1 MIFREIVMKKIVGL
15 LIIASIVLSVCSC
28 SAPVEV
34 FDMDFN
40 AFSSVGTDLGGKTV
54 VYATAYSDDTVLGYE
69 IGTEF
74 ADLAKEAVNRTEKE
88 LNCKL
93 DIVYGGYGFGEIIAS
108 AYAGTF
114 LCDILCGNTN
124 SATEAIRAG
133 VITGIKSLGGIIDYN
148 DSEKWGNR
156 KHLFALCY
164 EDDVYGVFPISWP
177 LLTQSQF
184 GYPLVVNEDIV
195 SQLALPDPR
204 EYVET
209 DAWTWAQFR
218 KCIEDYTVIESGEVK
233 IYGFSTTESAYVE
246 MFTRS
251 NGDRMVGRDANGEF
265 VFGFSSDSAAAAME
279 EARDIL
285 KGSLSYA
292 VYTALP
298 VPTVEKF
305 DAGEAG
311 MCCTPYIFGKED
323 FYISKCL
330 NNYALLIYPTG
341 PNAEPGS
348 ACSVFSGYG
357 NCITIPVLTH
367 DAEATAT
374 VLDKLYEPLTG
385 FETFEKIKE
394 HMSRYYFFDERDCD
408 NFYKLYLSWDNL
420 FNNCNIGS
428 KYKEFITYNGSIS
441 SYIESNRESAAEI
454 FDKYVMP
461 AVRGSEAVWGTF
473 EN

>member
-1 MIFREIVMKKIVGL
+1 MKKIIGL
-15 LIIASIVLSVCSC
+15 LIIAAITLSVCSC
-28 SAPVEV
+28 SSDVEV
-34 FDMDFN
+34 FEEDFN
-40 AFSSVGTDLGGKTV
+40 ALSDSGTDLKGKTV
-54 VYATAYSDDTVLGYE
+54 VYATAYGNDTVLGYE

-74 ADLAKEAVNRTEKE
+74 ADLAKEAINRTEKE
-88 LNCKL
+88 LNCEIE
-93 DIVYGGYGFGEIIAS
+93 IVYGGYGFADLIAS
-108 AYAGTF
+108 TYAGTF
-114 LCDILCGNTN
+114 LCDILCGSTN
-124 SATEAIRAG
+124 SATGAIKAG
-133 VITGIKSLGGIIDYN
+133 MVTGMKSLGGIIDYN

-156 KHLFALCY
+156 KQLFALCY
-164 EDDVYGVFPISWP
+164 EDDVYGVYPVSWP
-177 LLTQSQF
+177 LLTQSSF
-184 GYPLVVNEDIV
+184 GYPLVVNEDVV
-195 SQLALPDPR
+195 SQLAQTDPR

-209 DAWTWAQFR
+209 NTWTWEQFR

-246 MFTRS
+246 MFVRT
-251 NGDRMVGRDANGEF
+251 NGDRMVGRDGSGKF

-292 VYTALP
+292 VYTAMP
-298 VPTVEKF
+298 VETVEKF
-305 DAGEAG
+305 NAGEAG
-311 MCCTPYIFGKED
+311 MCCTPYLFGKED
-323 FYISKCL
+323 YNISKNL

-341 PNAEPGS
+341 PNAKPGD

-357 NCITIPVLTH
+357 NCITIPVLSH
-367 DAEATAT
+367 DTEVTAI

-420 FNNCNIGS
+420 FNNCSIGS
-428 KYKEFITYNGSIS
+428 KYKEFITYSGAIS
-441 SYIESNRESAAEI
+441 SYIESNRESAALI
-454 FDKYVMP
+454 FDEYIMP
-461 AVRGSEAVWGTF
+461 AVRGSEAVWGTY